1 MGKTRR
7 RRVPRKAFSTR
18 TTFIKNYKRKQDSRD
33 TTQVVDRQVSN
44 DFREKES

>member
-18 TTFIKNYKRKQDSRD
+18 STFVKNYKRKQDSRD
-33 TTQVVDRQVSN
+33 TSQVVDNKVSH
-44 DFREKES
+44 DRRSEES